1 MIVLDAEDDKPVED
15 EIGIQMTEN
24 SVHSDVQ
31 TMSKKIQ
38 TSVKKSVKGS
48 INKST
53 VLKQTRLDAFQKK
66 PVAKVP

>member
-1 MIVLDAEDDKPVED
+1 MIVLDAEDDKPVGD
-15 EIGIQMTEN
+15 EIGIQMTGN

>member
-15 EIGIQMTEN
+15 EIGIQMTGN